1 MRIILVRHGQTDHN
15 AKKLMQ
21 GSGVNS
27 ILNQTGRLE
36 GSGDYPIY
44 NRVFEFS
51 LICVALEN
59 PRNKRQN
66 WPIQKFYRSIS
77 PQPCTH
83 LL

>member
-36 GSGDYPIY
+36 GSADYLIY
-44 NRVFEFS
+44 NEFW
-51 LICVALEN
+51 N
-59 PRNKRQN
+59 
-66 WPIQKFYRSIS
+66 
-77 PQPCTH
+77 
-83 LL
+83 